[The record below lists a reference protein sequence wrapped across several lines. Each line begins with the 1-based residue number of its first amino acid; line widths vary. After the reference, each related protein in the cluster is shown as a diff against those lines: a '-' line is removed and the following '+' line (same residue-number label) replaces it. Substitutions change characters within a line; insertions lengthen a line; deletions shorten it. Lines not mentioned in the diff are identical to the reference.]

1 MFQIG
6 EVTACSERVDWTP
19 TLVFYNWLTP
29 LFTTLLPSC
38 PTSRTTAILIFP
50 PERSCSTWGFTTHM
64 RISVLFLVAAP
75 LVLLFSTVSKSNMYL
90 VLWGAPRTTKSAW
103 ATGAVPHSPQIYCI
117 CPQDGELCGHWDGLP
132 FQLISHLIVR
142 CYSSFVCF
150 WSHWTRAKPE
160 TLVLTTF

>member
-19 TLVFYNWLTP
+19 TLVFYNWLTS

-50 PERSCSTWGFTTHM
+50 PEHSCSTWGFTTHM

-75 LVLLFSTVSKSNMYL
+75 LVLLFSTVSKSNTCIL
-90 VLWGAPRTTKSAW
+90 FFEALQGPPSPPGLPVLFHTLLKFIAYVLRMVNYA
-103 ATGAVPHSPQIYCI
+103 ATGMGFPSSWSATSLCAVTVRLFVFDHTEQ
-117 CPQDGELCGHWDGLP
+117 GLS
-132 FQLISHLIVR
+132 QKR
-142 CYSSFVCF
+142 WC
-150 WSHWTRAKPE
+150 
-160 TLVLTTF
+160 